1 MSSDIQGQKN
11 VAIAFGLIA
20 AGLLTIGV
28 HQGNRWII
36 GGSIGLGAFTG
47 LAWIGI
53 LDDEKKQIQKLHDA
67 LDLARLE
74 EKPFSA
80 KFFAGMSDID
90 IETAENFLNKEVA
103 ANGINSKDVDM
114 EDGTVVYIFPI
125 SQNRR
130 AELEILKAKREEEAA
145 ILRTKKEEE
154 AEIRRQ
160 AEARQK
166 RKEEL
171 KTLNLSELD
180 HEHLEKLS
188 QEDRQLVLEA
198 KAEQQATEK
207 AVSNTVAIGTAAVG
221 LAILTMF
228 LGGD

>member
-11 VAIAFGLIA
+11 FTLGLALIA

-28 HQGNRWII
+28 YQGNRWII

-47 LAWIGI
+47 LAWLGV
-53 LDDEKKQIQKLHDA
+53 LDDEKQQIQKLHDA

-80 KFFAGMSDID
+80 KFFAGMSNID
-90 IETAENFLNKEVA
+90 IETAEKFLNKEVA

-145 ILRTKKEEE
+145 ILRK
-154 AEIRRQ
+154 

-180 HEHLEKLS
+180 REHLEKLS
-188 QEDRQLVLEA
+188 EEDRQLVLEA
-198 KAEQQATEK
+198 KAEQDTEK
-207 AVSNTVAIGTAAVG
+207 TVSNTVAIGTAAVG
-221 LAILTMF
+221 LAVLSMF
-228 LGGD
+228 LGED

>member
-11 VAIAFGLIA
+11 FAIGLALIT

-28 HQGNRWII
+28 HQNNRWII

-47 LAWIGI
+47 LAWSAI
-53 LDDEKKQIQKLHDA
+53 LDDEKKQIQKLHDD

-90 IETAENFLNKEVA
+90 IETAEKFLNREVA

-114 EDGTVVYIFPI
+114 EDGTVLYIFPI

-130 AELEILKAKREEEAA
+130 TELEILKAKREEEAE
-145 ILRTKKEEE
+145 ILRAKKEEE
-154 AEIRRQ
+154 AEIRRK

-171 KTLNLSELD
+171 KALNLSELD

-188 QEDRQLVLEA
+188 EEDRQLVLEA
-198 KAEQQATEK
+198 KAEQQATDK

>member
-1 MSSDIQGQKN
+1 MSN
-11 VAIAFGLIA
+11 
-20 AGLLTIGV
+20 
-28 HQGNRWII
+28 
-36 GGSIGLGAFTG
+36 
-47 LAWIGI
+47 
-53 LDDEKKQIQKLHDA
+53 
-67 LDLARLE
+67 
-74 EKPFSA
+74 
-80 KFFAGMSDID
+80 ID
-90 IETAENFLNKEVA
+90 IETAEKFLNKEVA

-145 ILRTKKEEE
+145 IQQK
-154 AEIRRQ
+154 

-188 QEDRQLVLEA
+188 EEDRQLVLEA
-198 KAEQQATEK
+198 KAEQATEK

-221 LAILTMF
+221 LAVLSMF

>member
-1 MSSDIQGQKN
+1 
-11 VAIAFGLIA
+11 
-20 AGLLTIGV
+20 
-28 HQGNRWII
+28 
-36 GGSIGLGAFTG
+36 
-47 LAWIGI
+47 
-53 LDDEKKQIQKLHDA
+53 
-67 LDLARLE
+67 
-74 EKPFSA
+74 
-80 KFFAGMSDID
+80 
-90 IETAENFLNKEVA
+90 
-103 ANGINSKDVDM
+103 M

-130 AELEILKAKREEEAA
+130 AELEILKAKREEEAT
-145 ILRTKKEEE
+145 ILRK
-154 AEIRRQ
+154 

-188 QEDRQLVLEA
+188 EEDRQLVLEA
-198 KAEQQATEK
+198 KAEQDTEK

-221 LAILTMF
+221 LAVLSMF

>member
-1 MSSDIQGQKN
+1 MSSDIQESKN

-20 AGLLTIGV
+20 AGLLAVGV
-28 HQGNRWII
+28 YQGNRWVI
-36 GGSIGLGAFTG
+36 GGSLGLGTVTG
-47 LAWIGI
+47 LAWMGI
-53 LDDEKKQIQKLHDA
+53 RDDEKQQIRRLHDA

-74 EKPFSA
+74 GKPFSA
-80 KFFAGMSDID
+80 KFFAGISNID
-90 IETAENFLNKEVA
+90 LEMAEKFLNREVA

-130 AELEILKAKREEEAA
+130 VELEILKTQRE
-145 ILRTKKEEE
+145 KE

-180 HEHLEKLS
+180 RDYLENLS
-188 QEDRQLVLEA
+188 EEERQLVLDA
-198 KAEQQATEK
+198 KAEQDTEK
-207 AVSNTVAIGTAAVG
+207 ADSNTVAIGTAAVG
-221 LAILTMF
+221 LAVLSIF

>member
-1 MSSDIQGQKN
+1 MASDIQGSKN
-11 VAIAFGLIA
+11 VAIAFGLIG
-20 AGLLTIGV
+20 AGLLALGV
-28 HQGNRWII
+28 HQDNRWMI
-36 GGSIGLGAFTG
+36 GGSLGLGAFTG
-47 LAWIGI
+47 LSWSVI
-53 LDDEKKQIQKLHDA
+53 LDDEKEQIRRLHED

-80 KFFAGMSDID
+80 KFFAGMSNID
-90 IETAENFLNKEVA
+90 IETAEKFLNREVA

-125 SQNRR
+125 SENRR
-130 AELEILKAKREEEAA
+130 AELETLKAKR
-145 ILRTKKEEE
+145 EEE

-160 AEARQK
+160 AAARQK

-180 HEHLEKLS
+180 REHLDKLS
-188 QEDRQLVLEA
+188 EEERQLVLEA
-198 KAEQQATEK
+198 KAEQDTEK
-207 AVSNTVAIGTAAVG
+207 AVSNTVTTVAVGTAAVG
-221 LAILTMF
+221 LAVLSMF